1 MGGIKLISLY
11 MDRFKQPENWDGG
24 RSYFIKRYV
33 DTGKTEEEAIKKWDD
48 ILPIIEAKERDELS
62 ERLEFIKNFDRD
74 EYYNNSN
81 DKEKFLFFEKIFQE
95 EECPE
100 KSLAE
105 FIADI
110 ECPKKSLAE
119 FIANTPCWKS
129 HFI

>member
-1 MGGIKLISLY
+1 
-11 MDRFKQPENWDGG
+11 MDRFKQTENWDGG

-33 DTGKTEEEAIKKWDD
+33 DKGKTEEEAIKKWGD

-95 EECPE
+95 EKCSE

-105 FIADI
+105 FIANAHFDG
-110 ECPKKSLAE
+110 
-119 FIANTPCWKS
+119 FI
-129 HFI
+129 